1 MVRLLISRGR
11 NSSLTVRDIEKYR
24 RRNPAHTLAELRN
37 YRICVVIPCFNE
49 NDSFGKSVETLKSA
63 AQHAGAECAV
73 LAVINYP
80 EGADEKESLL
90 LQRRISEKEFAWDDL
105 FSIYAPGLKNGVGE
119 ARKIGMDSFLQ
130 SCPPEHLSETIIC
143 SMDADTLVAPDYF
156 TEISLFFQHHRQGGV
171 VCGLRHQS
179 AENDENEAAIRRY
192 EAYLD
197 RYVHQLKRCGS
208 PYAFHTVGSAFA
220 VRGDAYIK
228 CGGMKIRKAGEDF
241 YFLQELAKTSGVG
254 VIEKKLVFPSP
265 RISERTPFGTGQ
277 AVKDIIA
284 GKNLSEVSDEAFDR
298 LEKVLKAVVFENLDS
313 DTPMLPE
320 NTFFEAERFFK
331 VWSGIRRN
339 TPPGKLCDAFHIWFD
354 GLKTLRFLHWC
365 DNHI

>member
-1 MVRLLISRGR
+1 MPKALLWFLELLPAIITGLVLYYWQRQQKKRDAEAHEIASFQRSGTRVGRG
-11 NSSLTVRDIEKYR
+11 NAVGGAC
-24 RRNPAHTLAELRN
+24 PAQ
-37 YRICVVIPCFNE
+37 V
-49 NDSFGKSVETLKSA
+49 
-63 AQHAGAECAV
+63 
-73 LAVINYP
+73 
-80 EGADEKESLL
+80 
-90 LQRRISEKEFAWDDL
+90 
-105 FSIYAPGLKNGVGE
+105 
-119 ARKIGMDSFLQ
+119 
-130 SCPPEHLSETIIC
+130 
-143 SMDADTLVAPDYF
+143 
-156 TEISLFFQHHRQGGV
+156 
-171 VCGLRHQS
+171 
-179 AENDENEAAIRRY
+179 
-192 EAYLD
+192 
-197 RYVHQLKRCGS
+197 
-208 PYAFHTVGSAFA
+208 
-220 VRGDAYIK
+220 IK